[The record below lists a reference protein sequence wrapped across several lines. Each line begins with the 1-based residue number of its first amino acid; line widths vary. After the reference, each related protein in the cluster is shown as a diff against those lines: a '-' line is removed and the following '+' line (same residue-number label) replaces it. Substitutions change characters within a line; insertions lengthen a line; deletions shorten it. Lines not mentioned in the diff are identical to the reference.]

1 MRKIK
6 WLLCVLVFSLA
17 VSFLTVSA
25 KASYVSEMLNASE
38 NSRLSLV
45 SSEGWVGYHNVSSVD
60 SVYSEDTSLTLSK
73 LDSKYDL
80 DGDGTVSVSD
90 VENYLSSSD
99 ISPALSDYFAYAQG
113 ATDEKLVGNKILKYL
128 CAKAGAIDVSWDSF
142 VDKLTFNKFLELYP
156 TIACL
161 YAKARG
167 ESVNKEADGVY
178 FNRLWVGE
186 DINSGFYFIYPGL
199 YETLGVEIEKLIES
213 EAVALPGD
221 ASDTWDKQPLP
232 SETSE
237 STESSELGIEKDDS
251 AGWLNDY
258 LDKEKTDEG
267 VELPD
272 GSDLEYSDTKA
283 LTDWVSGI
291 KDDKTLNSSRVVRV
305 AMIITGVI
313 LLVYGLLLFLCFW
326 LDRFNNLIDISFL
339 SLISFGRFMAS
350 SEDSISTFKDK
361 GKGVRLLKTSDIVR
375 ISLEFILLGVL
386 VLSGV
391 LSRFVWMIYVFFTK

>member
-1 MRKIK
+1 MKKKK
-6 WLLCVLVFSLA
+6 WVLCVLVFSLL
-17 VSFLTVSA
+17 VSSITVSA
-25 KASYVSEMLNASE
+25 NASYVSEMLNASE
-38 NSRLSLV
+38 NTRLSLV
-45 SSEGWVGYHNVSSVD
+45 SSEGWVGYHNVSSIN

-80 DGDGTVSVSD
+80 DGDGSVSVSD
-90 VENYLSSSD
+90 IESYLSSSD
-99 ISPALSDYFAYAQG
+99 ISPALSNYFAYAQG
-113 ATDEKLVGNKILKYL
+113 VMDEKLVGKKILSYL
-128 CAKAGAIDVSWDSF
+128 CSEAGATDVSWEGF
-142 VDKLTFNKFLELYP
+142 VNKLTFNKFLELYP
-156 TIACL
+156 TMACL

-167 ESVNKEADGVY
+167 ESVNKEADGIY
-178 FNRLWVGE
+178 FNRLWGGE
-186 DINSGFYFIYPGL
+186 DISNGFYFVYPGL

-221 ASDTWDKQPLP
+221 EDDTWDKQPLP
-232 SETSE
+232 SETSGTDE
-237 STESSELGIEKDDS
+237 GSELSIEKDDS
-251 AGWLNDY
+251 AGWLDDY
-258 LDKEKTDEG
+258 LDKDKTDEG

-283 LTDWVSGI
+283 LTNWVSDI
-291 KDDKTLNSSRVVRV
+291 EDSKTLNSSRVVRV
-305 AMIITGVI
+305 AMIILGVI
-313 LLVYGLLLFLCFW
+313 LLVYGLLLFICFW

-350 SEDSISTFKDK
+350 SEDSVSTFKDK

-391 LSRFVWMIYVFFTK
+391 LSRFVLMIYTFFAK

>member
-1 MRKIK
+1 MKKRSLVLYI
-6 WLLCVLVFSLA
+6 LVFSLL
-17 VSFLTVSA
+17 VSSVTVSA

-38 NSRLSLV
+38 NTRLSLV
-45 SSEGWVGYHNVSSVD
+45 SSEGWVGYHNVSSVN
-60 SVYSEDTSLTLSK
+60 SVFLEDTSLTLSK

-80 DGDGTVSVSD
+80 DGDGSVSVED
-90 VENYLSSSD
+90 IENYLNSSD

-113 ATDEKLVGNKILKYL
+113 AMDEKLVGNKILNYL
-128 CAKAGAIDVSWDSF
+128 CSKVGTTDVSWDSF

-156 TIACL
+156 TMACL

-167 ESVNKEADGVY
+167 ESVNKEADGVF

-186 DINSGFYFIYPGL
+186 DITTGFYSIYPGL
-199 YETLGVEIEKLIES
+199 YETLGVEIEKLIEL
-213 EAVALPGD
+213 EAIALPGD
-221 ASDTWDKQPLP
+221 EDGTWDKQPLP
-232 SETSE
+232 SETAE
-237 STESSELGIEKDDS
+237 ADGSSELNIEKDDT
-251 AGWLNDY
+251 AGWLDDY
-258 LDKEKTDEG
+258 LDKDKTDEG

-283 LTDWVSGI
+283 LSNWVSDINDGRELI
-291 KDDKTLNSSRVVRV
+291 TSRVARV
-305 AMIITGVI
+305 VVIIIGVI
-313 LLVYGLLLFLCFW
+313 LLVYGLLLFICFW

-361 GKGVRLLKTSDIVR
+361 GKGVRLLKTSDIIK

-386 VLSGV
+386 ILSGV
-391 LSRFVWMIYVFFTK
+391 LSRFVLMIYLFFAK